1 MKKISNNQLA
11 FFIAR
16 ITIGINLLVHGLV
29 RIPKLEAF
37 ANGIVKGFSE
47 TYLPEIL
54 VTSFAFGIPFIEF
67 IIGSLLLIGWKTK
80 YAAAAGGFLIALLI
94 LGSAFKEDWG
104 AVGTQMVYA
113 IFFFLLIKNL
123 DHNYWS
129 IDTNARKKIDG
140 FKTER

>member
-1 MKKISNNQLA
+1 MSNNQLA
-11 FFIAR
+11 FFVAR
-16 ITIGINLLVHGLV
+16 LTIGINLLVHGLV
-29 RIPKLEAF
+29 RIPKLDAF

-54 VTSFAFGIPFIEF
+54 VSPFAYSLPFIEF
-67 IIGSLLLIGWKTK
+67 TIGALLLLGWKTK
-80 YAAAAGGFLIALLI
+80 YAAAAGGLLIALLI
-94 LGSAFKEDWG
+94 LGSAFKEDWA

-129 IDTNARKKIDG
+129 IDTNARKKVDG